1 MVNLFLFFFFLL
13 SSSSSFF
20 QTVDHSTLPRETRIR
35 IRIHARMC
43 FGDAHNVPSPQYG
56 NGSWVVSS
64 SCSCT
69 CTHPRTIEFY
79 HIEHTRPSRPLVV
92 STPPPS
98 FASFSPLYSITLLY
112 NTRKSQYMY
121 IQCTNHRVF
130 LFFFLHTSH
139 SHSHTHTPLSK
150 PIARRI
156 DPLVVKSESTSQI
169 TRAIS
174 RNLKTEN
181 PSSYYYHSIEKSPF
195 LLNIYIYIYKLIG
208 ERTRVAVIRVAAN
221 AGSIGWLDGAA
232 GASSSTQ
239 GKELLLPSSSLFR
252 TSVSYIYIYIY
263 IILLG
268 DVFGLVVAGTAGP
281 DPRRSRCPGHR
292 DVEHCDARPSQERR
306 EPRPLRALWRRLG
319 EGDASSLRSSG
330 RRGRR
335 RWRQRRHQGRR
346 RRRGQGDCG
355 RLARAFHAV
364 AFQVIYTWVCVLL
377 CTWSPSVLP
386 IAFAGA

>member
-181 PSSYYYHSIEKSPF
+181 PSSYYYHSVEKSF
-195 LLNIYIYIYKLIG
+195 LFNIYIYIYKLIG

>member
-195 LLNIYIYIYKLIG
+195 LLNIYIYIFI
-208 ERTRVAVIRVAAN
+208 N
-221 AGSIGWLDGAA
+221 
-232 GASSSTQ
+232 
-239 GKELLLPSSSLFR
+239 
-252 TSVSYIYIYIY
+252 
-263 IILLG
+263 
-268 DVFGLVVAGTAGP
+268 
-281 DPRRSRCPGHR
+281 
-292 DVEHCDARPSQERR
+292 
-306 EPRPLRALWRRLG
+306 
-319 EGDASSLRSSG
+319 
-330 RRGRR
+330 
-335 RWRQRRHQGRR
+335 
-346 RRRGQGDCG
+346 
-355 RLARAFHAV
+355 
-364 AFQVIYTWVCVLL
+364 
-377 CTWSPSVLP
+377 
-386 IAFAGA
+386 

>member
-1 MVNLFLFFFFLL
+1 MELWEPAPPRKVR
-13 SSSSSFF
+13 SSFF
-20 QTVDHSTLPRETRIR
+20 LPLL
-35 IRIHARMC
+35 C
-43 FGDAHNVPSPQYG
+43 FV
-56 NGSWVVSS
+56 
-64 SCSCT
+64 
-69 CTHPRTIEFY
+69 R
-79 HIEHTRPSRPLVV
+79 
-92 STPPPS
+92 
-98 FASFSPLYSITLLY
+98 
-112 NTRKSQYMY
+112 
-121 IQCTNHRVF
+121 
-130 LFFFLHTSH
+130 
-139 SHSHTHTPLSK
+139 
-150 PIARRI
+150 
-156 DPLVVKSESTSQI
+156 
-169 TRAIS
+169 
-174 RNLKTEN
+174 
-181 PSSYYYHSIEKSPF
+181 
-195 LLNIYIYIYKLIG
+195 
-208 ERTRVAVIRVAAN
+208 
-221 AGSIGWLDGAA
+221 
-232 GASSSTQ
+232 
-239 GKELLLPSSSLFR
+239 LFR
-252 TSVSYIYIYIY
+252 IFIFIYIY
-263 IILLG
+263 IILLS

>member
-1 MVNLFLFFFFLL
+1 MVNLFLFLL

-139 SHSHTHTPLSK
+139 SHSHTHTP
-150 PIARRI
+150 
-156 DPLVVKSESTSQI
+156 
-169 TRAIS
+169 S
-174 RNLKTEN
+174 RNRLRVVSIPWWWN
-181 PSSYYYHSIEKSPF
+181 PSPRLKSRVRF
-195 LLNIYIYIYKLIG
+195 RGTWKRKTLLLIIIIPSKNPSFSNFNISIYIYKLIG

>member
-1 MVNLFLFFFFLL
+1 MVNLFLFLL

-139 SHSHTHTPLSK
+139 SHSHTHTP
-150 PIARRI
+150 
-156 DPLVVKSESTSQI
+156 
-169 TRAIS
+169 S
-174 RNLKTEN
+174 RNRLRVVSIPWWWN
-181 PSSYYYHSIEKSPF
+181 PSPRLKSRVRF
-195 LLNIYIYIYKLIG
+195 RGTWKRKTLLLIIIIPSKNPPSFSIYIYIYKLIG

-221 AGSIGWLDGAA
+221 AGSIGWLDGAV

>member
-1 MVNLFLFFFFLL
+1 MVNLFLFLL

-139 SHSHTHTPLSK
+139 SHSHTHTP
-150 PIARRI
+150 
-156 DPLVVKSESTSQI
+156 
-169 TRAIS
+169 S
-174 RNLKTEN
+174 RNRLRVVSIPWWWN
-181 PSSYYYHSIEKSPF
+181 PSPRLKSRVRFRGTWNGKPFF
-195 LLNIYIYIYKLIG
+195 LLLSFHRKI
-208 ERTRVAVIRVAAN
+208 
-221 AGSIGWLDGAA
+221 
-232 GASSSTQ
+232 
-239 GKELLLPSSSLFR
+239 LPSRISIYL
-252 TSVSYIYIYIY
+252 YIFIN
-263 IILLG
+263 
-268 DVFGLVVAGTAGP
+268 
-281 DPRRSRCPGHR
+281 
-292 DVEHCDARPSQERR
+292 
-306 EPRPLRALWRRLG
+306 
-319 EGDASSLRSSG
+319 
-330 RRGRR
+330 
-335 RWRQRRHQGRR
+335 
-346 RRRGQGDCG
+346 
-355 RLARAFHAV
+355 
-364 AFQVIYTWVCVLL
+364 
-377 CTWSPSVLP
+377 
-386 IAFAGA
+386 